1 MGKLLNSELNA
12 ARLKDLVASFFSTR
26 SLGISTGVCDLDQM
40 HIATD
45 PKLEQIFCSNSF
57 LQTSNPIQ
65 LHCRGKATLTSIQ
78 KDIM

>member
-57 LQTSNPIQ
+57 LQTSNPV
-65 LHCRGKATLTSIQ
+65 LTGNKLMKAKLNGRHS
-78 KDIM
+78 

>member
-57 LQTSNPIQ
+57 LQTSNPV
-65 LHCRGKATLTSIQ
+65 LTGKKLMKAKLNGKQ
-78 KDIM
+78 G